1 MNGNGRRSAAEWV
14 GSNVVFNNQTI
25 IDIPYQ
31 GSMPFNTLIDKFV
44 NLFSNKTINF
54 GALYFNEPDHTG
66 HLYGP
71 LSIEIKKKLEEVD
84 QNLGYLITQLK
95 KLNLFEQLNLIITSD
110 HGMQQISNETAI
122 FLSSYVNTDL
132 FEAYGG
138 VVNLNL
144 FIKNSSNLD
153 FVYAKLKQIKNVNVF
168 KRDEIP
174 DYFNYK
180 HNVRVGDLLVAAS
193 LGYTIYL
200 NSTTNT
206 LQGEHGYNN
215 NESAMHSI
223 FIASGPSFKQNFKVN
238 NFNNV
243 DLYPLMC
250 KVLDIEP
257 GLNNGSLY
265 IVQNVLINP
274 SDKYQTFYII
284 ISIIPVISAM
294 LTAIFLCY
302 MNKPTEILNM
312 PNSNGYS
319 IISTSE
325 LNETIMNNDD
335 DDNDSDIIYS

>member
-1 MNGNGRRSAAEWV
+1 MTLKTNKKKAKFKESMFLNQLLIILISISSIKCESSNKNPLLLLISFDGFRWDYLQHYNLTNFNYLKQIGSYSDFLYSSFSTVTFPNHWTLVTGLYEETHGIISNEMFDPVLNSTFAVNDLKTHNLKWFGQNQKTQPIWTLNQMNGNGRRSAAEWV

-144 FIKNSSNLD
+144 FIKNC
-153 FVYAKLKQIKNVNVF
+153 KLF
-168 KRDEIP
+168 
-174 DYFNYK
+174 
-180 HNVRVGDLLVAAS
+180 
-193 LGYTIYL
+193 
-200 NSTTNT
+200 
-206 LQGEHGYNN
+206 
-215 NESAMHSI
+215 
-223 FIASGPSFKQNFKVN
+223 
-238 NFNNV
+238 
-243 DLYPLMC
+243 
-250 KVLDIEP
+250 
-257 GLNNGSLY
+257 
-265 IVQNVLINP
+265 
-274 SDKYQTFYII
+274 
-284 ISIIPVISAM
+284 
-294 LTAIFLCY
+294 
-302 MNKPTEILNM
+302 
-312 PNSNGYS
+312 
-319 IISTSE
+319 
-325 LNETIMNNDD
+325 
-335 DDNDSDIIYS
+335 